1 MLAKIAA
8 TPPIPAR
15 PNPGIKNI
23 SAKSKRRPITNRIIV
38 SNPAKPTIICPPK
51 NKDREIIPIDPAIPQ
66 PKVQNSII
74 SPKKPIDN
82 NSGLTTGLV
91 TNRLIFSAQFG

>member
-1 MLAKIAA
+1 MLAIIAV

-23 SAKSKRRPITNRIIV
+23 SAESKRRPITNRIIV
-38 SNPAKPTIICPPK
+38 SNPANPTIICPPK

-66 PKVQNSII
+66 PKVQNSIM

-82 NSGLTTGLV
+82 NNELTTVLV
-91 TNRLIFSAQFG
+91 TNRLTFSA